1 VRNVV
6 LTTSPDV
13 QNVSNVTLLKVMV
26 EVVVAAAVGTGLGL
40 PVEDLGLLET
50 GMKAVIVGMVGD
62 VMIVVG
68 VVDMRGEM
76 VSGIVPPVVLTI
88 SQDVLSVSSVVNLK
102 GDQEAAVVDVVMIEV
117 ETEMGTVGVVMRSV
131 TEIGSVRAVEVTTS
145 PVEQIV
151 TSVVNLNRSIN

>member
-102 GDQEAAVVDVVMIEV
+102 GDQAVVDVVMTEV

-131 TEIGSVRAVEVTTS
+131 TEIGSVRAVEVTTL